1 MKPWTCLTE
10 GLTDGVP
17 GGLPEG
23 LPKTALRAVLASFG
37 ATLLLTLAGCATNDS
52 NTTQQRDIRTE
63 SDQSDAERRARTRL
77 ELASAYFSRGQNTT
91 ALDEV
96 KLALVAKPDAF
107 DAYNLR
113 GLIYAS
119 MGENRLAEESFQRA
133 LQLNNRDTDTMQNFG
148 WYLCQQRRFAEAETL
163 FLQALAQAQYLGAA
177 RTTFAMGVCQAR
189 DGKWFEA
196 ERSLSRSYELD
207 PANPGTAYN
216 LAEVLLR
223 RGEFERARFYVRRI
237 NVNADQVNAQSLWL
251 ASRIEHRLNNVAGAQ
266 QLGNQ
271 LRDRFP
277 QSPEALQFERGR
289 FDEQ

>member
-1 MKPWTCLTE
+1 MKLWKCLTD
-10 GLTDGVP
+10 GLTEGVP
-17 GGLPEG
+17 GGLPE
-23 LPKTALRAVLASFG
+23 TALRAVLASLG
-37 ATLLLTLAGCATNDS
+37 ATLLLTLAGCATIEG
-52 NTTQQRDIRTE
+52 NTPQQRDIRTE
-63 SDQSDAERRARTRL
+63 SDQSDAERRARTRM

-163 FLQALAQAQYLGAA
+163 FLQALAQPQYLGAA
-177 RTTFAMGVCQAR
+177 RSTLAMGVCQAR
-189 DGKWFEA
+189 DGKWLEA

-223 RGEFERARFYVRRI
+223 RGDFERARFYVRRI
-237 NVNADQVNAQSLWL
+237 NINADQVNAQSLWL
-251 ASRIEHRLNNVAGAQ
+251 AARIEHRLTNTAGAQ